1 MVNGSESN
9 ALNISHLLCT
19 MTHWYFVE
27 LIIIQECILDMAL
40 PGLRPFQVWK
50 SIWGSWKWFQLVS
63 CKIWRRWYILWMQSF
78 KLICEIS
85 EPSIGLYYQIKHN
98 LELFIEKDV
107 KTLVRVEK
115 TLPIMLHR
123 KPTISILYK
132 NAKTTLKRKIL
143 FQM

>member
-1 MVNGSESN
+1 MHFRYGLTRFEAISSLKVNLGKLEMVSVGIVQNMEEM
-9 ALNISHLLCT
+9 IH
-19 MTHWYFVE
+19 
-27 LIIIQECILDMAL
+27 II
-40 PGLRPFQVWK
+40 
-50 SIWGSWKWFQLVS
+50 
-63 CKIWRRWYILWMQSF
+63 MQSF

-115 TLPIMLHR
+115 TLPILLHR